1 MDYTVGNHATVE
13 FALKKVLTAYSLI
26 GAICDINYPDKAT
39 PHPNTPARQHASTP
53 THQYFRSN
61 PNLSQIMQ

>member
-1 MDYTVGNHATVE
+1 VE

-61 PNLSQIMQ
+61 PNLFLSTLTFRLTILPS